1 MRSADDVA
9 LVLLAGV
16 LAAAIGGELNLELPE
31 GILDVHAHTEP
42 CPMRSHQVAFPT
54 FVAVQEAVH
63 RTRG

>member
-31 GILDVHAHTEP
+31 GVLDVHGHTEP
-42 CPMRSHQVAFPT
+42 WV
-54 FVAVQEAVH
+54 
-63 RTRG
+63 RGSAQGAS